1 MPSMQSGRILAL
13 DYGRVR
19 IGVAVCDPLGISTK
33 AVGFIPRRS
42 DDQAARTVSALAR
55 QERAQAIVIGLPL
68 HAHGDAGANV
78 AQVRA
83 FVSKLQQHCPL
94 TVHEVDERHSS
105 QEAEEALRAE
115 GRWPAAPGDVD
126 AKAAAIILRRYLD
139 GER

>member
-1 MPSMQSGRILAL
+1 MQPGRIVAL

-19 IGVAVCDPLGISTK
+19 IGVAVCDALGISTK

-42 DDQAARTVSALAR
+42 DLQAARTVAALVR
-55 QERAQAIVIGLPL
+55 QEQAVALVIGLPL
-68 HAHGDAGANV
+68 HAHGDAGDNV
-78 AQVRA
+78 AQVRK
-83 FVSKLQQHCPL
+83 FVAVLQQYCDLP
-94 TVHEVDERHSS
+94 VHEVDERHSS
-105 QEAEEALRAE
+105 QEAEDALRAE